1 MTIAIF
7 RTRMKPHVNMDEF
20 IALHHRMNQIVTTM
34 PGFVSVKLFRAED
47 GETLALAEFESL
59 EALNAWRDH
68 PEHVVARRR
77 GLEFFGDYNVKVC
90 SVVRE
95 KASATTEPAK
105 TVSPRS

>member
-7 RTRMKPHVNMDEF
+7 RTTMNSNVNTEEF
-20 IALHHRMNQIVTTM
+20 IVLHRRMTEIVNTM

-68 PEHVVARRR
+68 PEHVVARQR
-77 GLEFFGDYNVKVC
+77 GPEFFADYSVKVC
-90 SVVRE
+90 SAIRE
-95 KASATTEPAK
+95 ANRRD
-105 TVSPRS
+105 V

>member
-7 RTRMKPHVNMDEF
+7 RTTMKPQVDMEEF
-20 IALHHRMNQIVTTM
+20 IALHHRMNEIVADV

-68 PEHVVARRR
+68 PEHIVARQR
-77 GLEFFGDYNVKVC
+77 GSEFFGHYNVKVC
-90 SVVRE
+90 DLVRE
-95 KASATTEPAK
+95 TKSAD
-105 TVSPRS
+105 V